1 MDVLLA
7 VLLILLGLALW
18 VLAGLL
24 PVLGL
29 QRDDGGRS
37 TIVPQLTWMGAVVLW
52 QQQIR
57 DVTGARVGLDPENTS
72 RERVELVTPKG
83 RVPLTGPFGRGLA
96 PARLAHIIDRFAEDE
111 KIPTARLPLFGRM
124 RVMLGFGI
132 LFPLG
137 TASLF
142 VAVLLLLR

>member
-7 VLLILLGLALW
+7 VLLILLGFSLW

-29 QRDDGGRS
+29 QRDDGGQAMV
-37 TIVPQLTWMGAVVLW
+37 VPQLTWMGAVVLW
-52 QQQIR
+52 QQRIGNVR
-57 DVTGARVGLDPENTS
+57 GARVGPDPANTS
-72 RERVELVTPKG
+72 RDRVELVTPEG
-83 RVPLTGPFGRGLA
+83 RVALTGPFARGLA
-96 PARLAHIIDRFAEDE
+96 PARMAHIIDRFAEDE
-111 KIPTARLPLFGRM
+111 EIPPARLPLFGRM

-137 TASLF
+137 TASIF